1 MNNFRFSS
9 RIFSSFALVL
19 FATLVLLGCGETGSG
34 TDFDSLNLSQLSS
47 DSGDDYITIIEKK
60 SSSSSASE
68 YCVTIGGRY
77 LDCDNVQS
85 MNRVS
90 SSSVAY
96 KKNDKYS
103 PKGYYLDTRDNHLY
117 RTVELEKL
125 TWFAEN
131 VNLDGNEYF
140 DAAEALYA
148 CPAGTHLPTE
158 KEWSIILGFYTEPEI
173 EESGLYY
180 HYVGTALKSTES
192 WLGRDNGTNELMF
205 DAKANGYML
214 DDELYFV
221 GLQANFWTS
230 TYVSKDSV
238 KSILITANDHY
249 AAIVNKQKAYKLS
262 VRCVLDKSGVS
273 SSSSSFSSSSSS
285 STKTEEPKESSSSV
299 AYSGEIVPSGTYS
312 CSEYNCVTD
321 TFLQRSVTYKE
332 VLDVRDSNVYKVVL
346 NGRLAWLAQNLNYE
360 TSGSICGK
368 GTDDQVTN
376 CDTYGRMYDWA
387 EAENACIEGWRVPTR
402 DEVNALFGKM
412 ESAELGMGF
421 APAGYYD
428 VDGAYQNQNYSSYF
442 WTSSTYQSY
451 TEKLLYAGQYRVTTG
466 WTNMFALSQ
475 KSFMSLHC
483 VKEMD
488 DYEPISSTSREG
500 EVVPAGTF
508 DCEEEECVDRSALDA
523 SVSYNEFKDPRDSKV
538 YSVFAIERLNDK
550 NEKYNM
556 YWLAQNL
563 DYNADG
569 SACAFADEDDISC
582 EKYGRMY
589 YLGLANKV
597 CPEGWRLPTTDEIK
611 FLNYAKVAV
620 SLFGFK
626 PNGEFNPT
634 KETYVSDD
642 QQYARFWTST
652 TSEKSSGLANLF
664 VYDFNN
670 DVISFESIT
679 YKSYYLPVRCVMDS
693 QTESNP

>member
-1 MNNFRFSS
+1 MNVFRFSS

-19 FATLVLLGCGETGSG
+19 FATLALLGCGESSSG
-34 TDFDSLNLSQLSS
+34 TDSGSTDISEISS
-47 DSGDDYITIIEKK
+47 DSGDGYITIIEKK
-60 SSSSSASE
+60 SSSSSASVH
-68 YCVTIGGRY
+68 CVTIGGRQ

-85 MNRVS
+85 LDRVS
-90 SSSVAY
+90 SSSIAE
-96 KKNDKYS
+96 KKSNVKS
-103 PKGYYLDTRDNHLY
+103 PKGYFIDSRNNRLY
-117 RTVELEKL
+117 KTIELVKL

-140 DAAEALYA
+140 DATEALYA
-148 CPAGTHLPTE
+148 CPAGTHLPIE
-158 KEWSIILGFYTEPEI
+158 KEWSIMLGIYTEPEI

-230 TYVSKDSV
+230 TATKNDSV
-238 KSILITANDHY
+238 KSVLITANDHF
-249 AAIVNKQKAYKLS
+249 AAIVNKQKAYKLA
-262 VRCVLDKSGVS
+262 VRCVVDNPNLHYFDETDSDEADSDEDSDK
-273 SSSSSFSSSSSS
+273 
-285 STKTEEPKESSSSV
+285 SSSSV

-368 GTDDQVTN
+368 GSDDQVTN

-412 ESAELGMGF
+412 ESTELGMGF

-428 VDGAYQNQNYSSYF
+428 VDGVYQNQNYSSYF

-451 TEKLLYAGQYRVTTG
+451 TEKLLYAGQYRITTG
-466 WTNMFALSQ
+466 WTNMFALS
-475 KSFMSLHC
+475 KESFISLHC

-556 YWLAQNL
+556 YWFAQNL

-569 SACAFADEDDISC
+569 SACAFADAEDVSC

-589 YLGLANKV
+589 YLGLANKA
-597 CPEGWRLPTTDEIK
+597 CPEGWRLPTTSDIK
-611 FLNYAKVAV
+611 FVNYANVDA

-626 PNGEFNPT
+626 PNGWFNP
-634 KETYVSDD
+634 KSEEYVSDD
-642 QQYARFWTST
+642 QKYAQFWTST
-652 TSEKSSGLANLF
+652 RSDKSSDLAE
-664 VYDFNN
+664 VYRYEFADEVVMYGFGT
-670 DVISFESIT
+670 VTSKL
-679 YKSYYLPVRCVMDS
+679 YPVRCVMDS

>member
-1 MNNFRFSS
+1 MNVFQFSS

-19 FATLVLLGCGETGSG
+19 FATLALLGCGETSSG
-34 TDFDSLNLSQLSS
+34 TDSGSTDISEFSS
-47 DSGDDYITIIEKK
+47 DSGDGYITIIEKK
-60 SSSSSASE
+60 SSSSSASVH
-68 YCVTIGGRY
+68 CVTIGGRQ

-85 MNRVS
+85 LDRVS
-90 SSSVAY
+90 SSSIAE
-96 KKNDKYS
+96 KKSNVKS
-103 PKGYYLDTRDNHLY
+103 PKGYFIDSRNNRLY
-117 RTVELEKL
+117 KTIELVKL

-140 DAAEALYA
+140 DATEALYA
-148 CPAGTHLPTE
+148 CPAGTHLPIE
-158 KEWSIILGFYTEPEI
+158 KEWSIMLGIYTEPEI

-230 TYVSKDSV
+230 TATKNDSV
-238 KSILITANDHY
+238 KSVLITANDHY
-249 AAIVNKQKAYKLS
+249 AAIVNKQKAYKLA
-262 VRCVLDKSGVS
+262 VRCVVDNPNLHYFDKADSDEDSDKSSDFSKS
-273 SSSSSFSSSSSS
+273 SSSAANSSSSTESSSSANSSSSAKSSSSS
-285 STKTEEPKESSSSV
+285 STL
-299 AYSGEIVPSGTYS
+299 IVPS
-312 CSEYNCVTD
+312 E
-321 TFLQRSVTYKE
+321 
-332 VLDVRDSNVYKVVL
+332 
-346 NGRLAWLAQNLNYE
+346 
-360 TSGSICGK
+360 I
-368 GTDDQVTN
+368 
-376 CDTYGRMYDWA
+376 M
-387 EAENACIEGWRVPTR
+387 
-402 DEVNALFGKM
+402 
-412 ESAELGMGF
+412 
-421 APAGYYD
+421 
-428 VDGAYQNQNYSSYF
+428 
-442 WTSSTYQSY
+442 
-451 TEKLLYAGQYRVTTG
+451 
-466 WTNMFALSQ
+466 
-475 KSFMSLHC
+475 
-483 VKEMD
+483 
-488 DYEPISSTSREG
+488 
-500 EVVPAGTF
+500 PAGTF
-508 DCEEEECVDRSALDA
+508 NCEEEECVDRSALDA

-556 YWLAQNL
+556 YWFAQNL

-611 FLNYAKVAV
+611 FINYANVAV

-626 PNGEFNPT
+626 PNGEFNST
-634 KETYVSDD
+634 KETYISVDRR
-642 QQYARFWTST
+642 YAKFWTST
-652 TSEKSSGLANLF
+652 TSEKSSELANLF

-670 DVISFESIT
+670 DVILFDSIT